1 MGSEAEVTLS
11 PPRNLILLIG
21 GFHFLGCLED
31 EWRAATKRKPR
42 GPKEE
47 GTLVHRKA
55 CQDSQGKVAREG
67 LPRSLGAGA
76 GSNQIQAS
84 PRRVSLVSMGPSS
97 VTAGRFVSPKSGE
110 RYRG

>member
-1 MGSEAEVTLS
+1 MTLS

-31 EWRAATKRKPR
+31 EWRADMKRKPC

-55 CQDSQGKVAREG
+55 CRDLQGKVAREE
-67 LPRSLGAGA
+67 SSEES
-76 GSNQIQAS
+76 GS
-84 PRRVSLVSMGPSS
+84 G
-97 VTAGRFVSPKSGE
+97 GRLKSDPGISKKS
-110 RYRG
+110 